1 MGIEELLYANLI
13 LFFGAS
19 WFWYEW
25 RKEKIDFLKNKSE
38 NSSGSYFYTPFR
50 EDNSWHSGDNTI
62 RYWCMIFF
70 FLTTAPIFIY
80 KGLQKLSLQVT
91 LELEFGWGL
100 IILGSLLMLSIHVF
114 RGKEPE
120 TVEEQIVRIKKSYR
134 QMLIGTLVAS
144 SIITGILILFLI
156 YE

>member
-1 MGIEELLYANLI
+1 
-13 LFFGAS
+13 
-19 WFWYEW
+19 
-25 RKEKIDFLKNKSE
+25 
-38 NSSGSYFYTPFR
+38 
-50 EDNSWHSGDNTI
+50 
-62 RYWCMIFF
+62 MIFF

-134 QMLIGTLVAS
+134 QMLIGTLAAS
-144 SIITGILILFLI
+144 AIISGICLLIII
-156 YE
+156 Y